1 METTDLI
8 QLILQKIQLGLDSM
22 VSPLSFLRIP
32 TLYIPLLWIY
42 QINIP
47 FTLRMSNCLV
57 APLHLKGM
65 LLDDEA
71 IKVLETLKHLFH
83 HPLMLLPLQLLL
95 SLPLQSILHSHHNHN
110 ELSPEAL
117 PVVAEVNRLEFHL

>member
-1 METTDLI
+1 
-8 QLILQKIQLGLDSM
+8 M

-47 FTLRMSNCLV
+47 FALRMSNRLV

-71 IKVLETLKHLFH
+71 IKVLEMLKHLLH
-83 HPLMLLPLQLLL
+83 HPLMLLLLQLLL
-95 SLPLQSILHSHHNHN
+95 SLPLAPQPERIVPRRPASRGRGQQTRVPSLNLPSRSSSHTGRGQTTQYADYVHS
-110 ELSPEAL
+110 
-117 PVVAEVNRLEFHL
+117 

>member
-1 METTDLI
+1 METTEPT

-22 VSPLSFLRIP
+22 VSPLSSLRIP

-42 QINIP
+42 QIDIP
-47 FTLRMSNCLV
+47 FALRMSNRLV

-65 LLDDEA
+65 LLDDVA
-71 IKVLETLKHLFH
+71 IKVLEMLKHLLH

-95 SLPLQSILHSHHNHN
+95 SHPLQSILHSHHNQN
-110 ELSPEAL
+110 ELSPEDL
-117 PVVAEVNRLEFHL
+117 PVEAEVNRPEFHL